1 MVTWFRC
8 FVEDKLQGFV
18 KPDMYRWLKVITL
31 GLVTGVLA
39 VLAVHVPSQ
48 SEVNAQQPTGS
59 VPTVTGTVSGP
70 SVTVYTDLEQI
81 EVYAGPS
88 TYLYPA
94 VGVLLAGQN
103 VPALGRGRDP
113 DWIQVFYPGVPGSNA
128 WVYAPYVRISP
139 GARLQPVDAPPTPTP
154 FSTPTIDPTLAA
166 AFIAPETPTRL
177 PTFTPPA
184 QIIIPTFV
192 DDEGD
197 QANRIPIG
205 LLIFSLGFI
214 GALGV
219 LISFLR
225 GR

>member
-1 MVTWFRC
+1 
-8 FVEDKLQGFV
+8 
-18 KPDMYRWLKVITL
+18 MYRWLKVVLI
-31 GLVTGVLA
+31 GLTISVLA
-39 VLAVHVPSQ
+39 LVALSAPTQ
-48 SEVNAQQPTGS
+48 NIANAQQPTGS
-59 VPTVTGTVSGP
+59 VPTVTGTISGP
-70 SVTVYTDLEQI
+70 SVTVYADLTQI
-81 EVYAGPS
+81 NVYAGPS

-94 VGVLLAGQN
+94 VGVLLAGQS
-103 VPALGRGRDP
+103 VPALGRGRDA
-113 DWIQVFYPGVPGSNA
+113 DWIQVFYPGVAGSNA

-139 GARLQPVDAPPTPTP
+139 GARLQTVEAPPTPTP

-166 AFIAPETPTRL
+166 AFIAPETPARL

-192 DDEGD
+192 ENESN
-197 QANRIPIG
+197 QSNRIPIG

>member
-1 MVTWFRC
+1 MN
-8 FVEDKLQGFV
+8 
-18 KPDMYRWLKVITL
+18 RWLKLLVL
-31 GLVTGVLA
+31 GAIIALFVVTFSIPGQRA
-39 VLAVHVPSQ
+39 VV
-48 SEVNAQQPTGS
+48 AQQPTGS

-70 SVTVYTDLEQI
+70 VVTVYADLAQ
-81 EVYAGPS
+81 VDLYAGPS

-94 VGVLLAGQN
+94 VGVLLAGQSA
-103 VPALGRGRDP
+103 PALGRGPEP
-113 DWIQVFYPGVPGSNA
+113 DWIQVFYPGVPGSKA

-139 GARLQPVDAPPTPTP
+139 GSRLQVIEAPPTPTP

-184 QIIIPTFV
+184 EFIIPTFV
-192 DDEGD
+192 EEAQDET
-197 QANRIPIG
+197 NRIPVG
-205 LLIFSLGFI
+205 LVIFSLGFM
-214 GALGV
+214 GAMGV

>member
-1 MVTWFRC
+1 
-8 FVEDKLQGFV
+8 
-18 KPDMYRWLKVITL
+18 MYRWLKA
-31 GLVTGVLA
+31 GLLVVFLVFLIIA
-39 VLAVHVPSQ
+39 SLLVPMK
-48 SEVNAQQPTGS
+48 NTAMAQQPTGS
-59 VPTVTGTVSGP
+59 VPTVTGTASGP
-70 SVTVYTDLEQI
+70 VVTVYADLVQVN
-81 EVYAGPS
+81 VYAGPS

-94 VGVLLAGQN
+94 VGVLLAGQS
-103 VPALGRGRDP
+103 VPALGRGRDA
-113 DWIQVFYPGVPGSNA
+113 DWIQVFYPGVTGSNA

-139 GARLQPVDAPPTPTP
+139 GARLQTIDAPPTPTP

-184 QIIIPTFV
+184 EIVIPTFV
-192 DDEGD
+192 DEEDE
-197 QANRIPIG
+197 QTNRIPIG

-214 GALGV
+214 GGLGV

>member
-1 MVTWFRC
+1 M
-8 FVEDKLQGFV
+8 E
-18 KPDMYRWLKVITL
+18 RWLKLMLFGWVATALTVITL
-31 GLVTGVLA
+31 N
-39 VLAVHVPSQ
+39 VPVQ
-48 SEVNAQQPTGS
+48 SGAMAQQPTGS
-59 VPTVTGTVSGP
+59 VATVTGTISGP
-70 SVTVYTDLEQI
+70 FVTVYADLAKV

-94 VGVLLAGQN
+94 VGILLAGQS
-103 VPALGRGRDP
+103 VPALGRGPEP
-113 DWIQVFYPGVPGSNA
+113 DWIQVLYPGVPGSKA

-139 GARLQPVDAPPTPTP
+139 GARLQTVEAPPTPTP

-177 PTFTPPA
+177 STFTPPA
-184 QIIIPTFV
+184 EIIIPTFV
-192 DDEGD
+192 NEDAN
-197 QANRIPIG
+197 QTNRIPMG

-214 GALGV
+214 GAMGV

>member
-1 MVTWFRC
+1 
-8 FVEDKLQGFV
+8 
-18 KPDMYRWLKVITL
+18 MYRWLKVILL
-31 GLVTGVLA
+31 GLLA
-39 VLAVHVPSQ
+39 TIFVAISFNVPAQ
-48 SEVNAQQPTGS
+48 IIANAQQPTGS

-70 SVTVYTDLEQI
+70 FVTIYSDLKQVDI
-81 EVYAGPS
+81 YAGPS

-94 VGVLLAGQN
+94 VGVLLAGQSA
-103 VPALGRGRDP
+103 PALGRGSDP
-113 DWIQVFYPGVPGSNA
+113 DWIQVLYPGVPGSKA

-139 GARLQPVDAPPTPTP
+139 GARLQTVEAPPTPTP

-184 QIIIPTFV
+184 EIVVPTFV
-192 DDEGD
+192 DDATN

-205 LLIFSLGFI
+205 LVIFSLGFV
-214 GALGV
+214 GAMGV
-219 LISFLR
+219 LISYLR

>member
-1 MVTWFRC
+1 M
-8 FVEDKLQGFV
+8 
-18 KPDMYRWLKVITL
+18 KVPAHNI
-31 GLVTGVLA
+31 A
-39 VLAVHVPSQ
+39 S
-48 SEVNAQQPTGS
+48 AQQPTGS

-70 SVTVYTDLEQI
+70 SVTVYADLEQI

-94 VGVLLAGQN
+94 VGVLLAGQS
-103 VPALGRGRDP
+103 VPALGRGRDA

-139 GARLQPVDAPPTPTP
+139 GARLQTIEAPPTPTP

-192 DDEGD
+192 DEESD
-197 QANRIPIG
+197 QTNRIPVG
-205 LLIFSLGFI
+205 LLIFSLGFV
-214 GALGV
+214 GSLGV

>member
-1 MVTWFRC
+1 
-8 FVEDKLQGFV
+8 
-18 KPDMYRWLKVITL
+18 MYRWLKVVLI
-31 GLVTGVLA
+31 GLTISVLA
-39 VLAVHVPSQ
+39 LIVLSAPTQ
-48 SEVNAQQPTGS
+48 NIANAQQPTGS
-59 VPTVTGTVSGP
+59 VPTVTGTISGP
-70 SVTVYTDLEQI
+70 SVTVYADLTQI

-94 VGVLLAGQN
+94 VGVLLAGQS
-103 VPALGRGRDP
+103 VPALGRGRDA
-113 DWIQVFYPGVPGSNA
+113 DWIQVFYPGVAGSNA

-139 GARLQPVDAPPTPTP
+139 GARLQTVEAPPTPTP

-166 AFIAPETPTRL
+166 AFIAPETPARL

-192 DDEGD
+192 ADELNR
-197 QANRIPIG
+197 ANRIPMG